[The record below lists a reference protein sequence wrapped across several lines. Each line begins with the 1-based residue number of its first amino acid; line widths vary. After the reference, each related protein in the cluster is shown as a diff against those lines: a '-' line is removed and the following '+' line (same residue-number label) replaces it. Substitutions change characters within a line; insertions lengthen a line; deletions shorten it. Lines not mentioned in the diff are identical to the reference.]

1 MMHFQDANQ
10 LKRSFQEFTK
20 QPENAALA
28 EQAQREEVQ
37 AALDAQEAALS
48 DEVRHKLSCTD
59 EGTRKALGPFLQ
71 YRPLLRLVSSLF
83 NDPATDVSAWAS
95 NPVVL
100 KMLRRAR
107 QMLQEGTVG
116 EQELEQAL
124 LKFIKHPTN
133 PHKAEFEQRVASCGV
148 VVTPEQLSAAMN
160 EQLEER
166 QAGNRAYTAG
176 DPQTALHHYSR
187 ALAILRLLQPDNS
200 ADQQIIRE
208 AQSAL
213 LLNSAAAHLATCA
226 YGACIEACSAVL
238 SYDEANVTAHL
249 RRARAHM
256 MRREYQAA
264 EEDLRAAES
273 LSDGSRDQELRNL
286 HSELRTI
293 RLRDRKTDKSVYG
306 RMFKA

>member
-160 EQLEER
+160 EQ
-166 QAGNRAYTAG
+166 
-176 DPQTALHHYSR
+176 TALHHYSR